1 MEEKS
6 VPYQFF
12 PFNARFV
19 NLWDSSLSI
28 GAEQQDAI
36 SLLPSATVDCEHF
49 TLWFEVEWR
58 QFFLNHRLV
67 NKEMKIK
74 QNSDKQSQASP
85 AFRQLSV
92 YRNYPSSPSA
102 ILHHLSIISSNRLVT
117 SPAGKI
123 YFISPSL
130 SRNSICDRDKVH
142 SFVSTF
148 HHFNPS
154 WIQETQLSSLC
165 CCQLAGNLQMKILRT
180 WSFCARGRFQ
190 QAISRQSHVRE
201 NFSLSWFIAATSAMR
216 IRIHSLLY
224 CSTLDDM
231 ISGIVFLV

>member
-19 NLWDSSLSI
+19 NLWDCSLSI

-36 SLLPSATVDCEHF
+36 SLLPSAKVDCEHF

-74 QNSDKQSQASP
+74 KNSDKQSQASP

-102 ILHHLSIISSNRLVT
+102 ILHHLSIISSKRLVT

-123 YFISPSL
+123 YLFRHLYREI
-130 SRNSICDRDKVH
+130 RYVIATRCI

-165 CCQLAGNLQMKILRT
+165 CCQLAGNLQTKILRT